1 MSAVFSQVLSKTFQ
15 AVQLTAAAFL
25 CLGAI
30 SASAQ
35 TLPQT
40 VIQTSQVHD
49 ARITTAP
56 DDMFIDMR
64 VPVHQIYLGETLRVQ
79 YDVYVSSQRGQV
91 FYDIEEP
98 DFVKWYALEGTA
110 PPASYASISGKSYT
124 LEPFAVYFVTPTTMG
139 KLPLPTLKVQVPYIS
154 SKPWITHLPRFI
166 EVIPPPSPA
175 PEYFAI
181 GNVGQFELK
190 SKLSSSSARVG
201 DVITVQIEI
210 HSIAPVSGIKP
221 APFELTACAEAFQIY
236 PFVIDTMDEKIVN
249 EQFKSVITGHFQLLA
264 LKPGRWEIDPFKL
277 VAFHPRTHQYLTYA
291 TEALTVDVEAAS
303 ETLNLSPARAKTLQ
317 LEAWDIVPIQL
328 EKTSAKEPVSLMWMA
343 VPPLILLALWGI
355 VSGRR
360 RSVNQNMA
368 DEKHEYTEQLFM
380 RFERAKNAQEQLD
393 VLKEIFKQCHQWEFS
408 PSASET
414 EQWLREHFEAENAE
428 TIMHAIQKLQLAK
441 YSTQDVL
448 PEAMVGKICAVLR
461 QKR

>member
-1 MSAVFSQVLSKTFQ
+1 
-15 AVQLTAAAFL
+15 
-25 CLGAI
+25 
-30 SASAQ
+30 
-35 TLPQT
+35 
-40 VIQTSQVHD
+40 
-49 ARITTAP
+49 
-56 DDMFIDMR
+56 
-64 VPVHQIYLGETLRVQ
+64 
-79 YDVYVSSQRGQV
+79 
-91 FYDIEEP
+91 
-98 DFVKWYALEGTA
+98 
-110 PPASYASISGKSYT
+110 
-124 LEPFAVYFVTPTTMG
+124 
-139 KLPLPTLKVQVPYIS
+139 
-154 SKPWITHLPRFI
+154 
-166 EVIPPPSPA
+166 
-175 PEYFAI
+175 
-181 GNVGQFELK
+181 
-190 SKLSSSSARVG
+190 VG
-201 DVITVQIEI
+201 DVITIQIEI
-210 HSIAPVSGIKP
+210 HGTAPVSGIKP

-236 PFVIDTMDEKIVN
+236 PFVIDTVDEKIVN
-249 EQFKSVITGHFQLLA
+249 EQFRSVITGHFQLLA

-291 TEALTVDVEAAS
+291 TESLTVDVEAAS

-368 DEKHEYTEQLFM
+368 DEKHEFTEQLFM

-393 VLKEIFKQCHQWEFS
+393 VLKEIFKRCHQWEFS
-408 PSASET
+408 PSMSEV

-428 TIMHAIQKLQLAK
+428 IIMHAIQKLQLAK